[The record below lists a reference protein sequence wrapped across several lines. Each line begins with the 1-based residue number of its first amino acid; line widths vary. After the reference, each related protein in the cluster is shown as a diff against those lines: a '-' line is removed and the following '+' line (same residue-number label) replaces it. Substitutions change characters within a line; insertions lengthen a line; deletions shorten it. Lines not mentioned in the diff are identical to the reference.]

1 MKKFLLSMLTLLGA
15 TSVWAQS
22 FSGPDTRVVPQ
33 RTNVLQVT
41 LTGANANRDLQFDLT
56 LPEGISLVEN
66 AGTVMDAAAGHVI
79 QYQTQTDGSIRFVV
93 VDALV
98 EEGDPNATSADA
110 NTYGKQFSNGVLVE
124 IPVLAAE
131 GFDATEETP
140 AKANVTNLYIS
151 KEDGTEFSKTP
162 LSFDINLIM
171 NLLGDVNEDGKV
183 NVTDIMAVASRI
195 KGTPTTPFNEGAA
208 NYNNDAAINVTD
220 IMGIA
225 TIIKGGSAIVG
236 AKAFVVEIPIEDTL
250 DPQ

>member
-1 MKKFLLSMLTLLGA
+1 MKNFLLSMLTLLGA

-56 LPEGISLVEN
+56 LPPGISLVED
-66 AGTVMDAAAGHVI
+66 AGTVMDVAAGHVV
-79 QYQTQTDGSIRFVV
+79 QYHQAQAGGPIRFVV

-98 EEGDPNATSADA
+98 EEGDPAATSADA
-110 NTYGKQFSNGVLVE
+110 ETYGKQFSDGVLVE
-124 IPVLAAE
+124 IPVRAAE
-131 GFDATEETP
+131 GFDATAETP

-171 NLLGDVNEDGKV
+171 NLLGDVNEDGDV
-183 NVTDIMAVASRI
+183 DVTDIMAVANRI
-195 KGTPTTPFNEGAA
+195 QKVETSPFNEGAA
-208 NYNNDAAINVTD
+208 DITNEGDIDVTD

-225 TIIKGGSAIVG
+225 NIIQGIGN
-236 AKAFVVEIPIEDTL
+236 AKVYRMELNIEDTL

>member
-1 MKKFLLSMLTLLGA
+1 MLTLLGA

-56 LPEGISLVEN
+56 LPTGISLVEN
-66 AGTVMDAAAGHVI
+66 GGTVMDAAAGHVI
-79 QYQTQTDGSIRFVV
+79 QYQAQTDGSIRFVV
-93 VDALV
+93 VDAIV
-98 EEGDPNATSADA
+98 DYDDPTATSADA
-110 NTYGKQFSNGVLVE
+110 NTYGKQFSDGVLVE

-131 GFDATEETP
+131 GFDATAEAP

-151 KEDGTEFSKTP
+151 KEDGTEFSSTP

-195 KGTPTTPFNEGAA
+195 KGVAQTPFNEGAA
-208 NYNNDAAINVTD
+208 NYNNDTAINVTD

-225 TIIKGGSAIVG
+225 TIIKGGSTSVG

>member
-1 MKKFLLSMLTLLGA
+1 MLTLLGA

-56 LPEGISLVEN
+56 LPEGISLVED
-66 AGTVMDAAAGHVI
+66 AGTVMDAAAGHVV
-79 QYQTQTDGSIRFVV
+79 QYHQAQDGGPIRFVV

-98 EEGDPNATSADA
+98 ESDDQSATSADP